1 MTNIILMAP
10 SKSNLSL
17 RVASKSNEKD
27 IMFRSSIIYM
37 FDHVAKD
44 SMLQPNASA
53 NK

>member
-1 MTNIILMAP
+1 MAP
-10 SKSNLSL
+10 SKSLSNLPLKVTSE
-17 RVASKSNEKD
+17 SNEKD